1 LGPALNAVMAGTVDL
16 SLTTVPFGKPQAE
29 AGTIRVIGI
38 TGTMR
43 DPLLPEVPTLE
54 EAGLPVTVQ
63 VFFRLLAPAFTPES
77 IVARLRKEMGE
88 IAREPAVVERL
99 RMLGYPADY
108 LSGDVYRDVILKDL
122 ERWRGV
128 ARAANIQ
135 IGN

>member
-1 LGPALNAVMAGTVDL
+1 
-16 SLTTVPFGKPQAE
+16 
-29 AGTIRVIGI
+29 
-38 TGTMR
+38 
-43 DPLLPEVPTLE
+43 LE

-63 VFFRLLAPAFTPES
+63 VFFGLLAPAFTPES